1 MILQNNGKTIEVEK
15 NFSMY
20 LFLNGKLMEES
31 DTTYPILQA
40 KQNIINTLIALE
52 LPYKI
57 EQNLWEDEE
66 GCMHEVREIT
76 TIE

>member
-1 MILQNNGKTIEVEK
+1 MKLKRNVKYIEVEK

-40 KQNIINTLIALE
+40 KQNIINTPIVLG

-66 GCMHEVREIT
+66 GCMHEVREIIT
-76 TIE
+76 K